1 MSVIWDTVGPSWP
14 IIYALFPIHTMYKCT
29 DAVIQSSRIQN
40 LSKYY
45 QPNPNVI
52 KFENLFNVTK
62 KKELIKICKFLD
74 TIIERVISPG

>member
-1 MSVIWDTVGPSWP
+1 MVYIPREN
-14 IIYALFPIHTMYKCT
+14 IICKLCNSKEIGDEFHYLLKCT
-29 DAVIQSSRIQN
+29 DAVMQN

-45 QPNPNVI
+45 PNVI

-62 KKELIKICKFLD
+62 KKELIIICKFLD